1 MVLKLGLGR
10 DLADI
15 APETLPRR
23 QRYLKALEAFEAQGS
38 LLGLRQALLDQG
50 ELERRRE
57 DIDSAFDRVLGPP
70 PPEDFTNFKAVV
82 RWFRAHD
89 PEVAVVFAARAAL
102 RVAPLLGSDKREEAP
117 SALILPSLRATA
129 APWLAGARPSLS
141 ADLSAAA
148 ADAAAYAAYA
158 ADAAAAAAADA
169 AAFAAA
175 YAAAYAAYAAADA
188 AADAAAYA
196 ARAAAHA
203 AAADAA
209 DTAAAI
215 REGCGAAA
223 LARRPLWQD
232 GGMPPIFADAWD
244 ALKTSLLAR
253 EGEHWEVWTEWYEA
267 RLRGDPVNSI
277 LEYER
282 VTSPE
287 IDWNAGPATVNAK
300 IKQIIARRRW
310 TIEWEPV
317 DIPPD
322 AARPTEFSRRIV
334 SLLDTAALRLSIAEW
349 TLDHAHSFMV
359 LVPFTGDVR
368 EDLDPSL
375 QAALDEDLRNLHR
388 ELEEL
393 AEDIEDEPANAHS
406 NRSMRSLIVKDL
418 RRAMRAANQGEGPI
432 SPGALVRYGR
442 NLNQH
447 RLDPVVAVDLPQK
460 LFERLGNL
468 IDTQNRVI
476 RHYLTGALA
485 RFEPLNVGP
494 VPPDIPAEDVAA
506 WVISAIDLVVDDTW
520 DSTHQPG
527 PAEKTT
533 LRDIRSSLDDL
544 RTELLEEMSQ
554 ERDRSAEGR
563 HARSLEDGIR
573 RNGALGAATVLRFAL
588 KASVATK
595 AGVAV
600 AADAATL
607 WPEEFRAVFSR
618 LWELVKGAG

>member
-1 MVLKLGLGR
+1 
-10 DLADI
+10 A
-15 APETLPRR
+15 
-23 QRYLKALEAFEAQGS
+23 Y
-38 LLGLRQALLDQG
+38 
-50 ELERRRE
+50 
-57 DIDSAFDRVLGPP
+57 
-70 PPEDFTNFKAVV
+70 AV
-82 RWFRAHD
+82 
-89 PEVAVVFAARAAL
+89 AARAA
-102 RVAPLLGSDKREEAP
+102 
-117 SALILPSLRATA
+117 
-129 APWLAGARPSLS
+129 
-141 ADLSAAA
+141 
-148 ADAAAYAAYA
+148 DAAH
-158 ADAAAAAAADA
+158 
-169 AAFAAA
+169 
-175 YAAAYAAYAAADA
+175 
-188 AADAAAYA
+188 
-196 ARAAAHA
+196 ARAAADYAVAEHA
-203 AAADAA
+203 AAADADHAAARAA
-209 DTAAAI
+209 DYADAAAI
-215 REGCGAAA
+215 WEGYGAAA
-223 LARRPLWQD
+223 LARRPLWPD
-232 GGMPPIFADAWD
+232 GAMPPTLADVWG
-244 ALKTSLLAR
+244 ALKTRLLAR
-253 EGEHWEVWTEWYEA
+253 QDEHWEVWTEWYEA
-267 RLRGDPVNSI
+267 RLRGDSGNPA

-287 IDWNAGPATVNAK
+287 IDWEAGPATVNAK
-300 IKQIIARRRW
+300 IKEIIERRRW

-317 DIPPD
+317 DIPAD
-322 AARPTEFSRRIV
+322 AAQPTELSRQIV
-334 SLLDTAALRLSIAEW
+334 TLLDTAALRLSIAEW

-368 EDLDPSL
+368 EDLDSSL

-460 LFERLGNL
+460 LFERLGSL

-476 RHYLTGALA
+476 RHYLAGALA

-506 WVISAIDLVVDDTW
+506 WVISAIDLVVDKDW
-520 DSTHQPG
+520 EGTHQPG

-533 LRDIRSSLDDL
+533 LRDIRSSLADL